1 MEKDNML
8 FEKFL
13 ELRHRFS
20 VEDLWFVF
28 TRKKALCFE
37 SLRLKF
43 FVPQGGEA

>member
-1 MEKDNML
+1 MKDDTL

-13 ELRHRFS
+13 ELRNRFS

-28 TRKKALCFE
+28 TRKKATAFE

>member
-1 MEKDNML
+1 MEKENRL
-8 FEKFL
+8 FEKFV
-13 ELRHRFS
+13 ELRQSFS
-20 VEDLWFVF
+20 LDDLVLIF